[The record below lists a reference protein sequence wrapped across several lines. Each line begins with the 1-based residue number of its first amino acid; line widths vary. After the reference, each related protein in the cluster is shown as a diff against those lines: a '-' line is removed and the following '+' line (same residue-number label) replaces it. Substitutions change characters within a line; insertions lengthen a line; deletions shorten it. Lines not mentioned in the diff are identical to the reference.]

1 MQIKRAEEG
10 GKGSIFFHF
19 MEGVEGVRMYSC
31 DVDPGGAALQLSCF
45 KHTHTYTHTLKN
57 SLVGFSIKSIL
68 HIGSSCGNQCAASR

>member
-1 MQIKRAEEG
+1 MKDKWVKTDSLSLRGATGVMQIKRAEEG

-45 KHTHTYTHTLKN
+45 KHTQTHT
-57 SLVGFSIKSIL
+57 
-68 HIGSSCGNQCAASR
+68 HIHAHT